1 MKQSEVFLLSEGD
14 GFYRRNHKD
23 LAEMARQ
30 GEDDPVM
37 KGLRAL
43 SLSPRRILEVGCSN
57 GWRLALMNGAF
68 GAQCFGLDPS
78 SEAVAQGR
86 AKHSQIT
93 LTTGTAESLP
103 YENDAFDLVVFG
115 FCLYL
120 CDRQDMFRIAAEAD
134 RVLADTGFLA
144 ILDFYPPFPY
154 RNRYHHCDGL
164 YSYKM
169 DYGQMFLWN
178 PAYQLATK
186 SVFQVGRGGLAPPD
200 ERLALVVLQKDMQH
214 AFLNSPYSAG
224 GSD

>member
-1 MKQSEVFLLSEGD
+1 MKQKEVFLLSEGD
-14 GFYRRNHKD
+14 GFYRRNHND
-23 LAEMARQ
+23 LVGNARQ

-37 KGLRAL
+37 KGLKAL

-57 GWRLALMNGAF
+57 GWRLALMNRDF

-78 SEAVAQGR
+78 AEAIAQGT
-86 AKHSQIT
+86 AKHSQFT

-103 YENDAFDLVVFG
+103 YEDDVFDLVVFG

-134 RVLADTGFLA
+134 RVLADAGFLA

-154 RNRYHHCDGL
+154 RNRYRHCEGL

-169 DYGQMFLWN
+169 DYGQMLLWN
-178 PAYQLATK
+178 PAYQLATEA
-186 SVFQVGRGGLAPPD
+186 VFHVGRGRLAPPD
-200 ERLALVVLQKDMQH
+200 DRLAVIVLQKDMQH
-214 AFLNSPYSAG
+214 AFLSNPYSG
-224 GSD
+224 GGGE